1 MIVVRLFSIVA
12 RIPGYHRISFRALKK
27 LAGFCLAIGL
37 LLSNLFLVSCTG
49 LFGGGTPTP
58 TARPT
63 PSELALAQ
71 LHWCSKPSM
80 VFRNEGA
87 APSPTPTTTT
97 TATASP
103 GAKPTATAAA
113 SATGTTAVNS
123 TPTAT
128 VGPGTPSTITQW
140 SDVAANLGFAV
151 YLPPLLPRTTCL
163 VNAQATIHDPIIGGS
178 FTIGYLLPDHSALT
192 LSEAPLITQNS
203 SFQCN
208 SPSGGATQANN
219 KPKVGTATPSSG
231 HTQVVTFLCSGAK
244 NTTNIVL
251 SARGSADYVEQIFN
265 NLQPGI
271 AWIPAS

>member
-12 RIPGYHRISFRALKK
+12 RLPGYHRISIRALKN

-37 LLSNLFLVSCTG
+37 LLSNLLLVSCTS
-49 LFGGGTPTP
+49 LFGGGPPTP

-80 VFRNEGA
+80 VFSDGGA
-87 APSPTPTTTT
+87 APSPTPTTTAAT
-97 TATASP
+97 TP
-103 GAKPTATAAA
+103 GAKPTATATA

-128 VGPGTPSTITQW
+128 VGPGTPSTITEW
-140 SDVAANLGFAV
+140 SEVAANLGFAV
-151 YLPPLLPRTTCL
+151 YLPPLLPRNTCL
-163 VNAQATIHDPIIGGS
+163 VSAQATIHDPIIGGS
-178 FTIGYLLPDHSALT
+178 FTIGYLLPDHSALA
-192 LSEAPLITQNS
+192 LSEAPLITQNN

-219 KPKVGTATPSSG
+219 KPNAGTPTPSSG
-231 HTQVVTFLCSGAK
+231 HTQVVTFLCSGPK

-251 SARGSADYVEQIFN
+251 SARGSADYVAQIFN

>member
-1 MIVVRLFSIVA
+1 MTVVRLFSVVA
-12 RIPGYHRISFRALKK
+12 RIPGYQRISFRALKK
-27 LAGFCLAIGL
+27 LAGFCLAMGL
-37 LLSNLFLVSCTG
+37 LLSNLLLVSCTS
-49 LFGGGTPTP
+49 LFGGATATP
-58 TARPT
+58 TAGPP
-63 PSELALAQ
+63 PSEFALAQ

-80 VFRNEGA
+80 VFRDEGA
-87 APSPTPTTTT
+87 APSPTPTTTA
-97 TATASP
+97 TATA
-103 GAKPTATAAA
+103 TA

-128 VGPGTPSTITQW
+128 VGPGTPSTITEW
-140 SDVAANLGFAV
+140 SEVAANLGFAV
-151 YLPPLLPRTTCL
+151 YLPPLLPRNTCL
-163 VNAQATIHDPIIGGS
+163 VSAQATIHDPIIGGS

-208 SPSGGATQANN
+208 SPSGGATQANS
-219 KPKVGTATPSSG
+219 KPKAGTPTPSSG
-231 HTQVVTFLCSGAK
+231 QTQVVTFLCSGPK

-251 SARGSADYVEQIFN
+251 SARGSADYVAQIFN